1 MRRNFFQ
8 VFLYRAFLLQTFKLY
23 KIFLIG
29 LLVITSNSLLAVD
42 KVIDGGA
49 GSDSLNINYSGLS
62 SFRDFTT
69 RQLVD
74 TEPTDGIYSGTY
86 TFADTDNNTITFTNI
101 AADGLTILD
110 IPLYRADHLTR
121 SFSCGWYPY
130 MGYAT
135 TLWRS
140 TGVLISQDLSTVVMH
155 ETKYN
160 SDFLDCAY
168 FKAGFVDWGDE
179 VIVPNNPTGPLT
191 IYGGTQ
197 NDWIV
202 ATSNN
207 DIIYAESGDDRVMG
221 GDGSDT
227 IYLDAGDDAAYV
239 EVADL
244 TEDAVIDG
252 GDDTDI
258 LSFYA
263 QYQYSSA
270 IGYGVDTAVTID
282 MTSLG
287 NAINFE
293 NLEGTKQDDTLTGDT
308 QANSIYGAGGSDTIY
323 GGAGNDTLTGDVMW
337 TQQVE
342 SEGNG
347 GNPGNDILYGQAGD
361 DILIGNSGNDT
372 LDGGAGTDT
381 LTGGNGT
388 DTFVIRAGN
397 GGDTI
402 TDFADG
408 TDLVGMDGF
417 MFNDLIISQSG
428 SDTLIKKDGVI
439 VTTLSNITS
448 SDINYQDLVSTSTES
463 KTVTGANGNDTLLGG
478 SGNDTITTGAG
489 NDVVYAYGGNDTI
502 TVNGAGN
509 KTIDGGTGSDSLNIK
524 YSGLSSF
531 RDFTTRQLLD
541 AEPNDGIYSGTYTF
555 ADTDNNTITFTNIA
569 ADGLTILDIP
579 LYRADHLTRSFSC
592 GWYPYMG
599 YATTLWRSTGVLI
612 SQDLSTV
619 VMHETKYNSDF
630 LDCAYFKAG
639 FVDWGDEV
647 IVPNNPTGPLT
658 IYGGTQND
666 WIVATSNNDIIYA
679 ESGDDRV
686 MGGDG
691 SDTIYLDAGD
701 DAAYVEVADL
711 TEDAVIDGGDD
722 TDILSFYAQ
731 YQYSSAIGYGV
742 DTAVTID
749 MTSLGNAINF
759 ENLEGTKQDD
769 TLTGDTQANSI
780 YGAGGSDTIY
790 GGAGNDTLTGDVM
803 WTQQVESEG
812 NGGNPGNDILYG
824 QAGDDILIGN
834 SGNDTLDG
842 GAGTDTLT
850 GGNGIDY
857 FVIRT
862 TDGGSSISDAD
873 VITDFTDGTDR
884 IGMSGLNYSELKIEQ
899 GTGSH
904 LSHVVVKKRSS
915 GEFLTIIQNI
925 SLSSVDD
932 NDFSAI

>member
-509 KTIDGGTGSDSLNIK
+509 KTS
-524 YSGLSSF
+524 
-531 RDFTTRQLLD
+531 
-541 AEPNDGIYSGTYTF
+541 P
-555 ADTDNNTITFTNIA
+555 
-569 ADGLTILDIP
+569 
-579 LYRADHLTRSFSC
+579 
-592 GWYPYMG
+592 
-599 YATTLWRSTGVLI
+599 
-612 SQDLSTV
+612 
-619 VMHETKYNSDF
+619 
-630 LDCAYFKAG
+630 
-639 FVDWGDEV
+639 
-647 IVPNNPTGPLT
+647 VPE
-658 IYGGTQND
+658 
-666 WIVATSNNDIIYA
+666 II
-679 ESGDDRV
+679 
-686 MGGDG
+686 
-691 SDTIYLDAGD
+691 
-701 DAAYVEVADL
+701 
-711 TEDAVIDGGDD
+711 
-722 TDILSFYAQ
+722 
-731 YQYSSAIGYGV
+731 
-742 DTAVTID
+742 
-749 MTSLGNAINF
+749 
-759 ENLEGTKQDD
+759 
-769 TLTGDTQANSI
+769 
-780 YGAGGSDTIY
+780 
-790 GGAGNDTLTGDVM
+790 
-803 WTQQVESEG
+803 
-812 NGGNPGNDILYG
+812 
-824 QAGDDILIGN
+824 
-834 SGNDTLDG
+834 
-842 GAGTDTLT
+842 
-850 GGNGIDY
+850 
-857 FVIRT
+857 
-862 TDGGSSISDAD
+862 
-873 VITDFTDGTDR
+873 
-884 IGMSGLNYSELKIEQ
+884 
-899 GTGSH
+899 
-904 LSHVVVKKRSS
+904 
-915 GEFLTIIQNI
+915 
-925 SLSSVDD
+925 
-932 NDFSAI
+932 